1 MGATATATGAGTEA
15 GERLT
20 AAEEMPEAVRRAFE
34 APRLTIGELADRLG
48 IPRGT
53 LAGYI
58 IGKRRTPAPIARRLA
73 AVLRQHAEELAAIAG
88 TLEEAK
94 LEEAEESTAP
104 V

>member
-1 MGATATATGAGTEA
+1 MGATVAAATVGG
-15 GERLT
+15 GR
-20 AAEEMPEAVRRAFE
+20 AEVIVQRAFD

-58 IGKRRTPAPIARRLA
+58 TRKRRTPAPIARRLA
-73 AVLRQHAEELAAIAG
+73 AVLRQHAEELAILAG
-88 TLEEAK
+88 TLEEAE
-94 LEEAEESTAP
+94 LEEEESTAESTAP